1 MIWPHPL
8 QSHDHSAT
16 PTLKQLHVSVSSAPM
31 LNYNDYPQ
39 LVPGAVTGSDGQPV
53 RTTTSFMVD
62 FTLPNVIGENG
73 PVDR

>member
-1 MIWPHPL
+1 
-8 QSHDHSAT
+8 
-16 PTLKQLHVSVSSAPM
+16 M

-53 RTTTSFMVD
+53 RTMTSFMVD